1 MRKNNT
7 EFQKK
12 KNVIL
17 FIYGYS
23 CQICGL
29 IDTSNHV
36 HHIDKNN
43 GNNNSINLLPLCDHC
58 HKLVHKG
65 FFIYVRDPDKNIRH
79 ELDKLEAYF

>member
-12 KNVIL
+12 KNVVL
-17 FIYGYS
+17 FIYGYA

-29 IDTSNHV
+29 IDITNHV

-43 GNNNSINLLPLCDHC
+43 GNNDAHNLLPLCDLC
-58 HKLVHKG
+58 HKFVHKG
-65 FFIYVRDPDKNIRH
+65 LNLAVRDPDKNIRDT
-79 ELDKLEAYF
+79 LSLLNSYF

>member
-1 MRKNNT
+1 MRVNNT

-23 CQICGL
+23 CQLCGL

-36 HHIDKNN
+36 HHIDKKN

-65 FFIYVRDPDKNIRH
+65 LFIAVPVPAAHIGAMLAN
-79 ELDKLEAYF
+79 LDSYF